1 MNLIS
6 LPETK
11 NYLRVDHCE
20 DDKLILTLID
30 TAQRL
35 VMDVGRM
42 TEKQLAET
50 EETSRQAMLYTVSY
64 LYENR
69 NTADY
74 HVLTL
79 TLRALLFAQREPDR
93 NREAPVRQVTILKI
107 IRKTITFAKLFLTRE
122 KNADWNKKI
131 RSARATIASIT
142 ADGFQILSFCGLQ
155 QEYRSHY
162 QWSWHLDTLPGTEA
176 GCPCFQPP
184 FAAPSDTLPR
194 SPFQRL
200 PFQ

>member
-11 NYLRVDHCE
+11 NYLRVGHCE

-42 TEKQLAET
+42 TEKQLAEN

-74 HVLTL
+74 HKLTL
-79 TLRALLFAQREPDR
+79 TLRALLFAQREG
-93 NREAPVRQVTILKI
+93 VI
-107 IRKTITFAKLFLTRE
+107 
-122 KNADWNKKI
+122 
-131 RSARATIASIT
+131 
-142 ADGFQILSFCGLQ
+142 
-155 QEYRSHY
+155 
-162 QWSWHLDTLPGTEA
+162 
-176 GCPCFQPP
+176 
-184 FAAPSDTLPR
+184 
-194 SPFQRL
+194 
-200 PFQ
+200 

>member
-1 MNLIS
+1 MTLIS

-11 NYLRVDHCE
+11 NYLRVDTQE

-42 TEKQLAET
+42 NEKQLVEN

-74 HVLTL
+74 HALTL
-79 TLRALLFAQREPDR
+79 TLRALLFAQREGI
-93 NREAPVRQVTILKI
+93 V
-107 IRKTITFAKLFLTRE
+107 
-122 KNADWNKKI
+122 
-131 RSARATIASIT
+131 
-142 ADGFQILSFCGLQ
+142 
-155 QEYRSHY
+155 
-162 QWSWHLDTLPGTEA
+162 
-176 GCPCFQPP
+176 
-184 FAAPSDTLPR
+184 
-194 SPFQRL
+194 
-200 PFQ
+200 